1 MPGRRVVILG
11 SGDIG
16 LIMARRM
23 TLEGAKV
30 LVVAELLPYSGGLK
44 RNIVQCLNDFGI
56 PLKLSHTV
64 VNIEGRERVS
74 GITIAEVGPDRKPIP
89 GTEIHYDCDTLLLS
103 CGLIPENELSRG
115 MGVDISP
122 VTNGPVVDESLQ
134 TSIPGVF
141 AAGNVLH
148 VHDLV
153 DYVSEEAA
161 AAGRAAVRYL
171 AQGETAERH
180 EIPVTFEGGIRYT
193 VPASID
199 PKLAADDLV
208 LRFRVGGVMKK
219 RVVKLYLGD
228 EAVVSR
234 KRPVMAPG
242 EMEEL
247 KLTKDMLDAHPGLT
261 RIHITVEEA

>member
-1 MPGRRVVILG
+1 MRHRRALALLLAAG
-11 SGDIG
+11 MLCSGCSTGAISSNYRPVEDLALIQTIG
-16 LIMARRM
+16 VDRAPEGVCLSAATGKACENEAPKRM
-23 TLEGAKV
+23 TQ
-30 LVVAELLPYSGGLK
+30 SGVSMLAALDQLQDRTPSAGLFYA
-44 RNIVQCLNDFGI
+44 QT
-56 PLKLSHTV
+56 S
-64 VNIEGRERVS
+64 
-74 GITIAEVGPDRKPIP
+74 
-89 GTEIHYDCDTLLLS
+89 YLLL
-103 CGLIPENELSRG
+103 G
-115 MGVDISP
+115 
-122 VTNGPVVDESLQ
+122 
-134 TSIPGVF
+134 
-141 AAGNVLH
+141 
-148 VHDLV
+148 
-153 DYVSEEAA
+153 EEAA